1 MRRLWPLVVVLTACS
16 SGTVAVTATSSTTTL
31 PAATTATSALP
42 TTQISTTQIPTTQI
56 PTTELPATSVAPAP
70 FRVAAAGDIACDPG
84 DGGFHGGAGNSA
96 TCAEGATAD
105 LIGRLAPDAVLALG
119 DLQYDDGAPAKYA
132 ASYAPTWG
140 RFASITY
147 PTPGNH
153 DYSTGNLAGYRGEFG
168 SRAGPADTTWYSAAL
183 GPWRL
188 IVLDANCGAVD
199 CSAGSPQ
206 AVWLEAELNAHPD
219 DCTVAIWHQPRF
231 SSGWHGDD
239 KAMQALWSVLA
250 DHHVDV
256 VLQGH
261 DHDYERFDPLDRAG
275 QPTANGIRSFVV
287 GTGGAGLRPF
297 GAPRPGS
304 VVRDWAT
311 HGVLLLTLTPGH
323 YDWRFEPVS
332 GETFTDAGS
341 GVCG

>member
-1 MRRLWPLVVVLTACS
+1 MRRLWPLVVALTACS
-16 SGTVAVTATSSTTTL
+16 SSTLAVTATSSTTTSPPVATTPATTQTSE
-31 PAATTATSALP
+31 PAATT
-42 TTQISTTQIPTTQI
+42 
-56 PTTELPATSVAPAP
+56 EPATTTSTVAPAA
-70 FRVAAAGDIACDPG
+70 FRGAAAGDIACDPG

-119 DLQYDDGAPAKYA
+119 DLQYDDGAPDKYA

-153 DYSTGNLAGYRGEFG
+153 DYGTRDLAGYRGQFG
-168 SRAGPADTTWYSAAL
+168 SRAGPPDATWYAAAL

-188 IVLDANCGAVD
+188 VVLDANCGAVD

-206 AVWLEAELNAHPD
+206 AVWLEAELAAHPD
-219 DCTVAIWHQPRF
+219 VCTVAIWHQPRF

-239 KAMQALWSVLA
+239 TAMQTLWAVLA

-261 DHDYERFDPLDRAG
+261 DHDYERFDPLDREG
-275 QPTANGIRSFVV
+275 KPTTNGIRSFVV

-297 GAPRPGS
+297 GSPRPGS
-304 VVRDWAT
+304 VVRDWST
-311 HGVLLLTLTPGH
+311 HGVLVLTLAPGR
-323 YDWRFEPVS
+323 YEWRFEPVP

>member
-1 MRRLWPLVVVLTACS
+1 MRRLWPLVVAVTACS
-16 SGTVAVTATSSTTTL
+16 SSTVAVTATSSTTRTL
-31 PAATTATSALP
+31 PVATTATSAPTTTQTPTTVLP
-42 TTQISTTQIPTTQI
+42 TS
-56 PTTELPATSVAPAP
+56 SVAPAR

-153 DYSTGNLAGYRGEFG
+153 DYGTGDLAGYRGEFG
-168 SRAGPADTTWYSAAL
+168 SRAGPPDATWYSAAL

-188 IVLDANCGAVD
+188 IVLDANCGAVS

-206 AVWLEAELNAHPD
+206 AVWLEAELAAHPD
-219 DCTVAIWHQPRF
+219 VCTIAIWHQPRF

-239 KAMQALWSVLA
+239 TAMQTLWAVLA

-261 DHDYERFDPLDRAG
+261 DHDYERFDPLDREG
-275 QPTANGIRSFVV
+275 RPTANGIRSFVV

-311 HGVLLLTLTPGH
+311 HGVLVLTLAPGR
-323 YDWRFEPVS
+323 YEWRFEPVP

>member
-1 MRRLWPLVVVLTACS
+1 MRRLWPLVVALSACS
-16 SGTVAVTATSSTTTL
+16 SSTVAVTASSTKSS
-31 PAATTATSALP
+31 PALATTATSGPTTTGLPTNPATAGLP
-42 TTQISTTQIPTTQI
+42 TTVLPTT
-56 PTTELPATSVAPAP
+56 TLAPAP

-96 TCAEGATAD
+96 TCAEAATAD
-105 LIGRLAPDAVLALG
+105 LIDRLAPDAVLALG
-119 DLQYDDGAPAKYA
+119 DLQYDDGAPEKYA

-140 RFASITY
+140 RFESITY

-153 DYSTGNLAGYRGEFG
+153 DYGTGDLAGYRGQFG
-168 SRAGPADTTWYSAAL
+168 SRAGPPDTTWYSAAL

-188 IVLDANCGAVD
+188 VVLDANCGAVG

-206 AVWLEAELNAHPD
+206 AVWLDAELAAHPD
-219 DCTVAIWHQPRF
+219 VCTIAIWHQPRF
-231 SSGWHGDD
+231 SSGLHGDD
-239 KAMQALWSVLA
+239 AAMQTLWAVLA

-261 DHDYERFDPLDRAG
+261 DHDYERFDPLDREG

-311 HGVLLLTLTPGH
+311 HGVLMLTLTTGH
-323 YDWRFEPVS
+323 YDWRFEPVP